1 MSRFKL
7 FSEKQKQRTKYEAIK
22 SIFQALT
29 ITVVAVVAV
38 VVLIP
43 NSPKASF
50 DEVKVFSNE
59 VIYHVSVTDSEGIVE
74 GDKLKIVLENQLN
87 KYESSLD
94 IGSNYGSFTGLTKNT
109 LYSLKVVFDKG
120 FGEEVLARYQLTTDN
135 ELVAAITSVDLA
147 NESGHYYFIYDISI
161 VYGNIEGYSNWQI
174 RYGTSYDGYEEETY
188 YFIEQ
193 LTSLQTS
200 VELDFESSAR
210 ATYKIYLEAL
220 FDGEM
225 VIVDQVKLKS
235 PFTVYGDMYLS
246 CYNDREAE
254 FSVYV
259 EPDNQTEIRYQLEVY
274 RNNRLEQ
281 TLVINY
287 DETNHSHDSGIVIKN
302 LRSNSDYKILFKA
315 FYVNPDTLRNE
326 HVLLAEEE
334 IRTLERFEASIE
346 VIEETE
352 FYQVTIRSSST
363 VLNQGFYRVM
373 YLYDGYW
380 YYYSEESYFLN
391 EDGNGYMITFT
402 IDKSSLPEDYY
413 INIGVSSSDNY
424 IFKKMLGK
432 IEK

>member
-246 CYNDREAE
+246 YYNDREAE